1 MLFPDH
7 SSFSVLRETPM
18 AFAFGH
24 FKRLNVTSFEDV
36 LSNQGEFFLI
46 WRIWI
51 IPLFVIREAIA
62 EGAVASHLA
71 VRAEAASGHEWRSQI
86 DDGY

>member
-1 MLFPDH
+1 MIG
-7 SSFSVLRETPM
+7 FSK
-18 AFAFGH
+18 F
-24 FKRLNVTSFEDV
+24 SFEDV

-71 VRAEAASGHEWRSQI
+71 VRAEAAGGHEWRSQI